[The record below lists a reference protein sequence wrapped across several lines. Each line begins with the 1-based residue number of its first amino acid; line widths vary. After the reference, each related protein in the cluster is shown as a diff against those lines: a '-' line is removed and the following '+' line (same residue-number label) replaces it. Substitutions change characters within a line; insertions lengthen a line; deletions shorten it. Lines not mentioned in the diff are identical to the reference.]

1 MVGGSAATAAR
12 RWVVRHPNAGD
23 RAHDV
28 RRQTVNLDW
37 LQVAQATVSVWIL
50 VGPLSR
56 GVFFRMLT
64 EGKTAQERR
73 RGAIT
78 VLVAVAAILYTS
90 AIVGR
95 ELLELLGI
103 NLGAFGIAGGLV
115 LAAMGFEMLSGHNT
129 RAQGG
134 DDVYEEPEEDD
145 GYIVPFAT
153 PFIAGPGAITTV
165 ITLSAQGDDI
175 GSIVTVLIAITIPL
189 IALVVGMFKLGNLD
203 ISPKVMK
210 VIGQVGGIFIA
221 TIGIQL
227 ILGGLASYIEG
238 LG

>member
-1 MVGGSAATAAR
+1 M
-12 RWVVRHPNAGD
+12 
-23 RAHDV
+23 
-28 RRQTVNLDW
+28 NLDW
-37 LQVAQATVSVWIL
+37 AQVVTATISVWVL

-56 GVFFRMLT
+56 GIFFRMLT
-64 EGKTAQERR
+64 EGKTPEERR
-73 RGAIT
+73 KGAIT

-90 AIVGR
+90 ALVGR
-95 ELLELLGI
+95 ELLELVGI

-115 LAAMGFEMLSGHNT
+115 LAAMGFEMMSGHNS

-134 DDVYEEPEEDD
+134 DDVYEEPDDDD

-165 ITLSAQGDDI
+165 ITLSSRGDDVA
-175 GSIVTVLIAITIPL
+175 SIVTVLIAITIPL
-189 IALVVGMFKLGNLD
+189 AVLVFGMFKLGNLN
-203 ISPKVMK
+203 ISPKAMK

-227 ILGGLASYIEG
+227 ILGGLSSYIEG
-238 LG
+238 LS

>member
-1 MVGGSAATAAR
+1 M
-12 RWVVRHPNAGD
+12 D
-23 RAHDV
+23 
-28 RRQTVNLDW
+28 LDW
-37 LQVAQATVSVWIL
+37 TRVVQATISVWVL

-56 GVFFRMLT
+56 GIFFRMLT
-64 EGKTAQERR
+64 EGKTAEERR

-78 VLVAVAAILYTS
+78 VLVAVSVILYTS
-90 AIVGR
+90 ALVGR
-95 ELLELLGI
+95 ELLELIGI

-134 DDVYEEPEEDD
+134 DDVYEQPDEDD

-165 ITLSAQGDDI
+165 ITLSTEGDDL
-175 GSIVTVLIAITIPL
+175 GSIVMVLIAITIPL
-189 IALVVGMFKLGNLD
+189 IALTFGMFKLGNLD
-203 ISPKVMK
+203 ISPKVMRI
-210 VIGQVGGIFIA
+210 VGQVGGLFIA

-227 ILGGLASYIEG
+227 ILGGLVRYIDG

>member
-1 MVGGSAATAAR
+1 
-12 RWVVRHPNAGD
+12 VV
-23 RAHDV
+23 
-28 RRQTVNLDW
+28 
-37 LQVAQATVSVWIL
+37 QATVSVWVL

-64 EGKTAQERR
+64 EGRSADERR
-73 RGAIT
+73 KGAIT
-78 VLVAVAAILYTS
+78 VLVTVAVILYTS
-90 AIVGR
+90 AVVGR

-115 LAAMGFEMLSGHNT
+115 LTAMGFEMLTGHNS

-145 GYIVPFAT
+145 GYIVPFST

-165 ITLSAQGDDI
+165 ITLSARGDDVA
-175 GSIVTVLIAITIPL
+175 SIVTVLIAITIPL
-189 IALVVGMFKLGNLD
+189 IALAFGLFKLGNLN
-203 ISPKVMK
+203 ISPKAMK
-210 VIGQVGGIFIA
+210 VIGQAGGIFIA

-227 ILGGLASYIEG
+227 VLGGLANYIEG

>member
-1 MVGGSAATAAR
+1 MV
-12 RWVVRHPNAGD
+12 
-23 RAHDV
+23 
-28 RRQTVNLDW
+28 
-37 LQVAQATVSVWIL
+37 QATVSVWVL

-64 EGKTAQERR
+64 EGRSADERR
-73 RGAIT
+73 KGAIT
-78 VLVAVAAILYTS
+78 VLVTVAVILYTS
-90 AIVGR
+90 AVVGR

-115 LAAMGFEMLSGHNT
+115 LTAMGFEMLTGHNS

-145 GYIVPFAT
+145 GYIVPFST

-165 ITLSAQGDDI
+165 ITLSARGDDVA
-175 GSIVTVLIAITIPL
+175 SIVTVLIAITIPL
-189 IALVVGMFKLGNLD
+189 IALAFGLFKLGNLN
-203 ISPKVMK
+203 ISPKAMK
-210 VIGQVGGIFIA
+210 VIGQAGGIFIA

-227 ILGGLASYIEG
+227 VLGGLANYIEG

>member
-1 MVGGSAATAAR
+1 LS
-12 RWVVRHPNAGD
+12 
-23 RAHDV
+23 
-28 RRQTVNLDW
+28 LDW
-37 LQVAQATVSVWIL
+37 TLVVQATVSVWVL

-64 EGKTAQERR
+64 EGRSSEERR
-73 RGAIT
+73 RGAIS
-78 VLVAVAAILYTS
+78 VLVAVAIILYSS
-90 AIVGR
+90 ALFGR
-95 ELLELLGI
+95 EVLELIGI

-134 DDVYEEPEEDD
+134 DDVYEEPDEDD

-165 ITLSAQGDDI
+165 ITLSAEGDDLA
-175 GSIVTVLIAITIPL
+175 SIVTVLIAITIPL

-210 VIGQVGGIFIA
+210 IVGQVGGIFIA

-227 ILGGLASYIEG
+227 ILGGLVRYIDG

>member
-1 MVGGSAATAAR
+1 M
-12 RWVVRHPNAGD
+12 
-23 RAHDV
+23 
-28 RRQTVNLDW
+28 NLDW
-37 LQVAQATVSVWIL
+37 TLVVQATVSVWVL

-64 EGKTAQERR
+64 EGRSADERR
-73 RGAIT
+73 KGAIT
-78 VLVAVAAILYTS
+78 VLVTVAVILYTS
-90 AIVGR
+90 AVVGR

-115 LAAMGFEMLSGHNT
+115 LTAMGFEMLTGHNS

-145 GYIVPFAT
+145 GYIVPFST
-153 PFIAGPGAITTV
+153 PFIDGPGAITTV
-165 ITLSAQGDDI
+165 ITLSARGDDVA
-175 GSIVTVLIAITIPL
+175 SIVTVLIAITIPL
-189 IALVVGMFKLGNLD
+189 IALAFGLFKLGNLN
-203 ISPKVMK
+203 IGPKAMK
-210 VIGQVGGIFIA
+210 VIGQAGGIFIA

-227 ILGGLASYIEG
+227 VLGGLANYIEG

>member
-1 MVGGSAATAAR
+1 VS
-12 RWVVRHPNAGD
+12 
-23 RAHDV
+23 
-28 RRQTVNLDW
+28 LDW
-37 LQVAQATVSVWIL
+37 TLVVQATVSVWVL

-56 GVFFRMLT
+56 GIFFRMLT
-64 EGKTAQERR
+64 EGRSAEERR
-73 RGAIT
+73 KGAII
-78 VLVAVAAILYTS
+78 VLVTVSGILYTS

-134 DDVYEEPEEDD
+134 DDVYEEPDDDD
-145 GYIVPFAT
+145 GYIVPFST

-165 ITLSAQGDDI
+165 ITLSARGDDVS
-175 GSIVTVLIAITIPL
+175 SIVTVLIAITIPL
-189 IALVVGMFKLGNLD
+189 LALALGLFKLGNLN
-203 ISPKVMK
+203 ISAKAMK
-210 VIGQVGGIFIA
+210 VIGQAGGIFIA

-227 ILGGLASYIEG
+227 ILGGLANYIEG
-238 LG
+238 LN

>member
-1 MVGGSAATAAR
+1 MS
-12 RWVVRHPNAGD
+12 
-23 RAHDV
+23 
-28 RRQTVNLDW
+28 LDW
-37 LQVAQATVSVWIL
+37 TLVVQATVSVWVL

-64 EGKTAQERR
+64 EGRSADERR
-73 RGAIT
+73 KGAIT
-78 VLVAVAAILYTS
+78 VLVTVAVILYTS
-90 AIVGR
+90 ALVGR

-115 LAAMGFEMLSGHNT
+115 LTAMGFEMLTGHNS

-145 GYIVPFAT
+145 GYIVPFST

-165 ITLSAQGDDI
+165 ITLSARGDDVA
-175 GSIVTVLIAITIPL
+175 SIVTVLIAITIPL
-189 IALVVGMFKLGNLD
+189 IALAFGLFKLGNLN
-203 ISPKVMK
+203 ISPKVMM
-210 VIGQVGGIFIA
+210 VIGQAGGIFIA

-227 ILGGLASYIEG
+227 VLGGLANYIEG